1 MTGEGVG
8 MTGGQRLRI
17 RGGWLGMTAAKE
29 FLGRTGE
36 GAGTAAGVAR
46 RFCYICHKSI
56 EYHGVCHIRLVDEE
70 EQAFPRTLA
79 S

>member
-1 MTGEGVG
+1 MTGKGVG

-36 GAGTAAGVAR
+36 GVGTAAGVAR
-46 RFCYICHKSI
+46 WF
-56 EYHGVCHIRLVDEE
+56 V
-70 EQAFPRTLA
+70 FPRLGVFVIFVIKV
-79 S
+79 

>member
-1 MTGEGVG
+1 MTGERGG

-46 RFCYICHKSI
+46 CF
-56 EYHGVCHIRLVDEE
+56 V
-70 EQAFPRTLA
+70 FPRLGVFVIFVIKV
-79 S
+79 